1 MGTGA
6 WAAPSR
12 EENGLSM
19 SPFEGWKKKN
29 SGAGGSSGTVGSPAC
44 LAAIL
49 AAALAAIFSLP
60 AAILSWRVSVLS
72 SRCVPCGC
80 AWVVKRGEIGGVRQ
94 ALRAPPQPPSGTHA
108 AAVLLSGARGSPEQA
123 AALLKEA
130 SRMGG
135 GAQGHF
141 DRAAAPSTPLAA
153 SQGQPYRPSHVAR
166 WTRPASPRDVLPAPQ
181 RSVAAAAAAAAAAS
195 AASAAW
201 VGALLT
207 SAALLTAAAAPAP

>member
-1 MGTGA
+1 MDGGVGVSLSGGVGVSLGAGAGVGCVGTGA
-6 WAAPSR
+6 GAAPSR

-80 AWVVKRGEIGGVRQ
+80 AWMVKRGEIGDGRGRHSERHRSLPQ
-94 ALRAPPQPPSGTHA
+94 APTRRRHSFRVQ
-108 AAVLLSGARGSPEQA
+108 E
-123 AALLKEA
+123 AALSK
-130 SRMGG
+130 
-135 GAQGHF
+135 
-141 DRAAAPSTPLAA
+141 
-153 SQGQPYRPSHVAR
+153 
-166 WTRPASPRDVLPAPQ
+166 Q
-181 RSVAAAAAAAAAAS
+181 RRF
-195 AASAAW
+195 
-201 VGALLT
+201 
-207 SAALLTAAAAPAP
+207 

>member
-1 MGTGA
+1 MSGGGDVSLGGGSSVGWVGTGA
-6 WAAPSR
+6 GPAPFR
-12 EENGLSM
+12 EENGFSM

-80 AWVVKRGEIGGVRQ
+80 AWMVKRCEVGDGRQ
-94 ALRAPPQPPSGTHA
+94 ALRALPHPPSGTHA
-108 AAVLLSGARGSPEQA
+108 AGALLSGARGSPELA

-130 SRMGG
+130 PRVGG
-135 GAQGHF
+135 GAQGLF
-141 DRAAAPSTPLAA
+141 DRAAAPSMPPAA
-153 SQGQPYRPSHVAR
+153 PQGQPCRPSHVA
-166 WTRPASPRDVLPAPQ
+166 L
-181 RSVAAAAAAAAAAS
+181 SVAAAAAAAAAAS

-201 VGALLT
+201 VGALLR
-207 SAALLTAAAAPAP
+207 AAAAPAP